1 MSESPG
7 APTRSDPPF
16 RNKREVPRYTFI
28 ADVTVTD
35 VAIDTRMSGR
45 ISEISRKGCYVDI
58 LNPLPVG
65 TSLQLKITRD
75 LGAFMTPGKIIYT
88 QPGMGMGVAFVD
100 MPADQLKILDAWL
113 AEINGQVL

>member
-1 MSESPG
+1 MGGSPG
-7 APTRSDPPF
+7 TPTRSDSTF
-16 RNKREVPRYTFI
+16 RDKREVPRYTFI

-35 VAIDTRMSGR
+35 VANDTRMSGR
-45 ISEISRKGCYVDI
+45 ISEISRKGCYVDL

-75 LGAFMTPGKIIYT
+75 RGVFMTPARIIYT

-100 MPADQLKILDAWL
+100 ISADQLKTLDTWL
-113 AEINGQVL
+113 AEING